1 MGSWEQ
7 GLRRRFTA
15 SARGS
20 KLLSY
25 NFEASAGSSVVL
37 SCSFQGCLAL
47 LRIAVSRSDLTSGVP
62 TPGCHYQPGGFT
74 MDEGEF
80 SADCGDVLEHSDY
93 QQFFFAVWI
102 PDPRRIFL
110 RLWGNALDNCI
121 KWSLGPPVDCCCSD
135 WALGS
140 FPLTVAASGPSKVL
154 VLCGLEQLLSSV
166 QLADCLL
173 RCRNNFILS
182 IGQAGCC
189 SVLSPGKWLRT
200 ADVIGLSAIS
210 Y

>member
-1 MGSWEQ
+1 MKASSLQTVVTSWNTQ
-7 GLRRRFTA
+7 II
-15 SARGS
+15 S
-20 KLLSY
+20 
-25 NFEASAGSSVVL
+25 NFSSQFG
-37 SCSFQGCLAL
+37 FQTL
-47 LRIAVSRSDLTSGVP
+47 
-62 TPGCHYQPGGFT
+62 
-74 MDEGEF
+74 GEF
-80 SADCGDVLEHSDY
+80 S
-93 QQFFFAVWI
+93 
-102 PDPRRIFL
+102 L

-182 IGQAGCC
+182 IGQADCC
-189 SVLSPGKWLRT
+189 SVLSPGKCLRT